1 MNMRKGLILTPQACK
16 FNSFCFQLHCFS
28 VYGEKV
34 RSSLFLTLVLSNLS
48 VHGSPLLEIQKITR
62 GWLEQRHN
70 SCTPWV
76 GAIWNMGA
84 EAPSAGKMGDTGGQ
98 CVPQFFADH
107 EGPSWGS
114 SFLPLKEHNQ
124 LVWCKH
130 FTARKVDQT
139 ILYWR
144 SLLISFVIDQ

>member
-1 MNMRKGLILTPQACK
+1 MQIQLILLPTSLLRCLWWKSEDFPLPHIG
-16 FNSFCFQLHCFS
+16 FIQLECS
-28 VYGEKV
+28 W
-34 RSSLFLTLVLSNLS
+34 LFPASN
-48 VHGSPLLEIQKITR
+48 SPLLEIQKITR

-70 SCTPWV
+70 SCTPGV

-84 EAPSAGKMGDTGGQ
+84 EAPSAGTMGDTGGQ

-144 SLLISFVIDQ
+144 SLLISFVVDQ